1 MSVETVDNLHKSLQ
15 TILASFLDLVQCD
28 GGSVYTVR
36 KERDGESTLVFQ
48 AMITRSIHLRGIPN
62 ELGNLRFK
70 IDENSIV
77 GKTAVTRKPI
87 LLNRP
92 EECGIALAPGVGE
105 ELCYTTRNIFSAPLI
120 TPRGDLVGVVQLLN
134 KLPQGGSK
142 FNPAD
147 FSPLPPFDAKDERLF
162 SIFSAQAAL
171 AIENSLL
178 LEEQERLMEG
188 IVNACVTAIEA
199 RDPITSGH
207 SVRVAHHSVELAV
220 AVTRTETGPLRDV
233 SFTAAQL
240 RELRFASM
248 LHDVGKIAVSEKIL
262 QKEKKLHPH
271 ELENI
276 ALRLRLMRTQLLF
289 LQQSEHKDYSEAIR
303 RVEGAWTRI
312 VEANEPTVVHHSTL
326 ELVKDLR
333 SISVP
338 FDAGEILTA
347 LTEDETRKLTITK
360 GSLLELERL
369 EVESHVNK
377 TFEILKMI
385 PWSKGLEQVPDIAYK
400 HHESLDGSGYPNH
413 LKAADIPPQART
425 MTICDIFDALV
436 TDDRPYKPAL
446 PTERALDIIAS
457 EVKAGQLDSNYFEI
471 FTRLIRETEA
481 RLQPAA
487 ERHYLASRA

>member
-1 MSVETVDNLHKSLQ
+1 
-15 TILASFLDLVQCD
+15 
-28 GGSVYTVR
+28 
-36 KERDGESTLVFQ
+36 
-48 AMITRSIHLRGIPN
+48 
-62 ELGNLRFK
+62 
-70 IDENSIV
+70 
-77 GKTAVTRKPI
+77 
-87 LLNRP
+87 
-92 EECGIALAPGVGE
+92 
-105 ELCYTTRNIFSAPLI
+105 
-120 TPRGDLVGVVQLLN
+120 
-134 KLPQGGSK
+134 
-142 FNPAD
+142 
-147 FSPLPPFDAKDERLF
+147 
-162 SIFSAQAAL
+162 
-171 AIENSLL
+171 
-178 LEEQERLMEG
+178 
-188 IVNACVTAIEA
+188 
-199 RDPITSGH
+199 
-207 SVRVAHHSVELAV
+207 VELAV

-413 LKAADIPPQART
+413 LKAADIPPQARI